1 MRHLLLVLMIALL
14 PARGWA
20 VDLMALSMAAR
31 QLNAIENVTSEPI
44 NTGAKGQFESEKQAG
59 MPADC
64 PMQFLATNKAGT
76 EVCHGCNTC
85 LLCMAVVT
93 GYPTIR
99 VGASPLPQGTQT
111 IGSIS
116 FTSAERAPGFKPPI
130 S

>member
-14 PARGWA
+14 PVRGWA
-20 VDLMALSMAAR
+20 VDVMALSMAAR
-31 QLNAIENVTSEPI
+31 QLNAIENVTAEAI
-44 NTGAKGQFESEKQAG
+44 NTRATGQSESENQAA
-59 MPADC
+59 MPTDC
-64 PMQFLATNKAGT
+64 PMQVQAADKAGAG
-76 EVCHGCNTC
+76 VCHGCNTC

-99 VGASPLPQGTQT
+99 VGAAPLPQGTQT

>member
-20 VDLMALSMAAR
+20 VDVMALSMAAR
-31 QLNAIENVTSEPI
+31 QLNAIESVTVEAI
-44 NTGAKGQFESEKQAG
+44 DTRATGQFDSEQQAA

-64 PMQFLATNKAGT
+64 PMQIQAVDKAGT
-76 EVCHGCNTC
+76 GVCHGCNTC

-93 GYPTIR
+93 GYPMTLL
-99 VGASPLPQGTQT
+99 GAASLPQATPA

-116 FTSAERAPGFKPPI
+116 FSSAERAPGFKPPI

>member
-20 VDLMALSMAAR
+20 VDVMALSMATGP
-31 QLNAIENVTSEPI
+31 LNAIENVTAGVMDTRVI
-44 NTGAKGQFESEKQAG
+44 GQFDSEKQAA

-64 PMQFLATNKAGT
+64 PMQIQTADKAGAG
-76 EVCHGCNTC
+76 VCHGCNIC

-93 GYPTIR
+93 GYPMTLAG
-99 VGASPLPQGTQT
+99 VASLPQAEQAF
-111 IGSIS
+111 GSAS